1 MKNIVN
7 ETPSKPTY
15 AELENM
21 VTKHDGECK
30 AAMLIM
36 LALFTVLA
44 VCIVGWISS
53 SSDVS
58 FYKDYKNEYFD
69 KWRACSISRTI
80 TPVDYIEQARLK
92 ARESELSRAE
102 FEFQVKQVQWDA
114 QRQVE
119 EAKLQ
124 LQQERII
131 LEREQVKFNNQAK
144 VIDKVIKSVK

>member
-15 AELENM
+15 AELESK
-21 VTKHDGECK
+21 VSKHDDDCK
-30 AAMLIM
+30 VATLIIM
-36 LALFTVLA
+36 VLLVVFA
-44 VCIVGWISS
+44 VCLVGWISS